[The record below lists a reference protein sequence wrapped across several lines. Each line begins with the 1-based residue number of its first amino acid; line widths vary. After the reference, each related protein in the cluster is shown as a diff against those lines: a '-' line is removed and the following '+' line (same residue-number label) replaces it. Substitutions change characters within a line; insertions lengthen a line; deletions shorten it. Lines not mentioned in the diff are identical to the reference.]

1 MATATI
7 TVGALLDNLDEALA
21 THHNAA
27 KRVAAAREAL
37 EATQAELFGENL
49 IVGHNREERDAC
61 LHRLTAAER
70 YEITEAENAL
80 EAAARRVVV
89 ARENLNRTRWA
100 A

>member
-1 MATATI
+1 MAAATI
-7 TVGALLDNLDEALA
+7 STSDLLDNLDEALA

-27 KRVAAAREAL
+27 KRLNAAREAL
-37 EATQAELFGENL
+37 EGTQAELYGENL
-49 IVGHNREERDAC
+49 IIGHSREERDAC
-61 LHRLTAAER
+61 LRRLTAAER
-70 YEITEAENAL
+70 YEITEAEHAL